1 MSKSVDFMMELRTK
15 SIEDLIKL
23 GEDRRA
29 ELFALKFQVAVGSL
43 EQTHR
48 IPALK
53 KDIARIEMLLGER
66 KRTGENINQT
76 IKANYSQAVE
86 NAEKAGK
93 EVRKKHKEMIEKLQ
107 QEQFGSQ
114 NDVSE
119 DAIMAAMENA
129 VNESKIEEE
138 TVKKVEPKK
147 EAAPKVEVKKAE
159 VKKAAASKP
168 EVKKAEPKKEA
179 APKVEVKKAEPKKE
193 ATPKVEVKKAE
204 PKKVAATTKVES
216 KVKKPEIKETVIKP
230 IKTGE
235 AVPTGKGKKSLQGFE
250 MKPMK
255 VGVAKGE
262 GIEGIDLKLSGK
274 PKDAKTYTF
283 GSNAQEAKKQIEEAN
298 KKAAEKKLL
307 KKATTKGAK

>member
-48 IPALK
+48 IVALK

-66 KRTGENINQT
+66 KRAGENINQT
-76 IKANYSQAVE
+76 IKANYSKAVE

-114 NDVSE
+114 NNVSE

-129 VNESKIEEE
+129 VNESE
-138 TVKKVEPKK
+138 T
-147 EAAPKVEVKKAE
+147 
-159 VKKAAASKP
+159 
-168 EVKKAEPKKEA
+168 

-193 ATPKVEVKKAE
+193 VAPKG
-204 PKKVAATTKVES
+204 KKV
-216 KVKKPEIKETVIKP
+216 EIKEPTIKP
-230 IKTGE
+230 LKTGE
-235 AVPTGKGKKSLQGFE
+235 AVPTGKGKKSFEGFE
-250 MKPMK
+250 MKPIK

-262 GIEGIDLKLSGK
+262 NIEGINLKLAGK

-298 KKAAEKKLL
+298 IKATEKKLL
-307 KKATTKGAK
+307 KKATAKGAK